1 MRAFYCRAAQHAAG
15 ATLNSA
21 PGPGVAT
28 APADARRWRGGG
40 DDRQPEVAIKAGG
53 GTRGH
58 DGGARLAEAA
68 ARSCCRPATGVL
80 PHAHAQNMHVGGS
93 KGSIS
98 GNHAMERGELLIVI
112 GSRAVCQADCSGVG
126 YPNVQAVININGDV
140 TDVTHYNRTLA
151 LPGDIGAVLEQLLD
165 ALRERGGVEAGTR
178 ADWLM
183 ECRTKKEEWR
193 SFCAK
198 RYAESPIYDAVWGRR
213 C

>member
-1 MRAFYCRAAQHAAG
+1 MIRSHHR
-15 ATLNSA
+15 
-21 PGPGVAT
+21 V
-28 APADARRWRGGG
+28 
-40 DDRQPEVAIKAGG
+40 VIKAGG
-53 GTRGH
+53 GTRRFPK
-58 DGGARLAEAA
+58 AIRSLAEASGA
-68 ARSCCRPATGVL
+68 VVVLSPGPTGVL